1 MLKNLEGKSENKMG
15 VRHSGPVIQARDV
28 QAYLFLRAFQPH
40 LFYVPFRPNFDVIQ
54 AQVFLKYKI
63 MEILSFSFAIKRQC
77 SGDRWV
83 GSVRG
88 GTKMCQKAEDGNVP
102 DTFIEDFFYT
112 PG

>member
-1 MLKNLEGKSENKMG
+1 MLKNLEGKSEDKMG

-28 QAYLFLRAFQPH
+28 QAYLFFTCLSAPPF
-40 LFYVPFRPNFDVIQ
+40 FYVPFRPNFDVIQ

-88 GTKMCQKAEDGNVP
+88 GTKMC
-102 DTFIEDFFYT
+102 
-112 PG
+112 

>member
-1 MLKNLEGKSENKMG
+1 MG

-54 AQVFLKYKI
+54 AQVFKKYKI
-63 MEILSFSFAIKRQC
+63 MEFLSFSFAIKRQC

-83 GSVRG
+83 GSVRFG
-88 GTKMCQKAEDGNVP
+88 VEPKCVKKPKMGMSPTLLLK
-102 DTFIEDFFYT
+102 IFFT
-112 PG
+112 RLDKRKNK

>member
-28 QAYLFLRAFQPH
+28 QAYIFFTCLSGPPF
-40 LFYVPFRPNFDVIQ
+40 FYLTFRPNFDAIQ
-54 AQVFLKYKI
+54 AQVFFKFLI

-83 GSVRG
+83 SR
-88 GTKMCQKAEDGNVP
+88 
-102 DTFIEDFFYT
+102 IRRR
-112 PG
+112 